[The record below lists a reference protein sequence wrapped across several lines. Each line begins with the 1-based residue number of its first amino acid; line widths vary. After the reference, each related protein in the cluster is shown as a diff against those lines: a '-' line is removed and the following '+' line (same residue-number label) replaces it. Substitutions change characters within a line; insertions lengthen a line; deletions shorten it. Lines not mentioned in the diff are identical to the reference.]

1 MKVFQNVLVK
11 FGATWCNPCNQAEKL
26 LATKFQ
32 PTQYESIDVT
42 ENEDVAKDYGIKNVP
57 TFILF
62 DETGDIVERYS
73 GFNPKQITDSIAK
86 LT

>member
-11 FGATWCNPCNQAEKL
+11 FGATWCNPCNQAEKFL
-26 LATKFQ
+26 SSKFQ

-42 ENEDVAKDYGIKNVP
+42 ENEDVAKQYGIKNVP

-62 DETGDIVERYS
+62 DETGDIVERFT

-86 LT
+86 LA